1 MSSELTSKNCGIDF
15 SLEELDMRRKAQVL
29 QYNSQQNNWTKNE
42 RFSYLVKNK
51 TGIIK
56 NKSGTSL
63 KNQIMFNAGVYTAP
77 STYKLICDPVKNKRE
92 ISIQENI
99 VFGRVP
105 RSSKFLLNTGNFGL
119 TIPSNP
125 GYFSNVPTNS
135 RGPRELF
142 FNKTIPL
149 TRWKYKIQYSN
160 TRSSCGI
167 LI

>member
-1 MSSELTSKNCGIDF
+1 MSTSLNERNCGIDF
-15 SLEELDMRRKAQVL
+15 SLEELDMRRKAEVL

-56 NKSGTSL
+56 NKIPTSL
-63 KNQIMFNAGVYTAP
+63 KNQIRFNAGVYSAP
-77 STYKLICDPVKNKRE
+77 TTYKLICDPIKNKKK
-92 ISIQENI
+92 ISVDENV

-149 TRWKYKIQYSN
+149 TRLKYKIQYSN

>member
-1 MSSELTSKNCGIDF
+1 MTSETTSRNCGVDF

-56 NKSGTSL
+56 NKAPTSF
-63 KNQIMFNAGVYTAP
+63 KNQIRFNAGVYSAP
-77 STYKLICDPVKNKRE
+77 TTYKFICDPVKNKKK

-99 VFGRVP
+99 IFGRVP

-135 RGPRELF
+135 RGPRKLF

-149 TRWKYKIQYSN
+149 TRWKYKVQYSN